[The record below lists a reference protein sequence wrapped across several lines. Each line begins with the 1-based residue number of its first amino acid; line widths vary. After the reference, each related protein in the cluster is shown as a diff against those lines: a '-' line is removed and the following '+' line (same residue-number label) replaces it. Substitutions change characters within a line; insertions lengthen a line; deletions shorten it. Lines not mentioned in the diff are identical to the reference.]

1 MDGSQAGG
9 GCLGVVLP
17 PILLLLLLLVVV
29 EPNQPKVRAAHCRS
43 LLLLLHAPAADEDY
57 NLSA

>member
-17 PILLLLLLLVVV
+17 PILLLLLVVVV